1 MSDLVLPVERA
12 RNSASLL
19 STVGAALAGFGLGA
33 LVAGAV
39 ADFAELLLGVGLVGH
54 LVGMVGNRRLQIV
67 RDYRPATWEQVA
79 FWGCWAA
86 VDALLAW
93 ILVRLAG

>member
-12 RNSASLL
+12 RNPASLL

-39 ADFAELLLGVGLVGH
+39 ADLAELLLGVGLVGH

-67 RDYRPATWEQVA
+67 RDCHPAPLEQFVFRGVLRGHCRPA
-79 FWGCWAA
+79 
-86 VDALLAW
+86 
-93 ILVRLAG
+93 RLDIG